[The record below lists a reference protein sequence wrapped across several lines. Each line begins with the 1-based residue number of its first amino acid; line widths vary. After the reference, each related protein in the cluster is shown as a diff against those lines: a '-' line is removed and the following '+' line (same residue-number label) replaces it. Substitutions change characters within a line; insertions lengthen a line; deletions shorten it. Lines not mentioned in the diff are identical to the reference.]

1 MENIQPIM
9 EPLGMTQHG
18 NNPVLKE
25 KDTKA
30 LLTTGASKT
39 NSINNIYDLAG
50 NTCEL
55 TLEKSND
62 TSKLVTLRGGYL
74 EENSS
79 LAKRDN
85 CSINENKYNISYRVT
100 IF

>member
-39 NSINNIYDLAG
+39 NSINNIQ
-50 NTCEL
+50 
-55 TLEKSND
+55 
-62 TSKLVTLRGGYL
+62 
-74 EENSS
+74 
-79 LAKRDN
+79 
-85 CSINENKYNISYRVT
+85 
-100 IF
+100 